1 MSQIIKDWFTGLLF
15 VSALLLGLVCL
26 GFFWFYAH
34 KFFCHIWTCVFII
47 GIIHSEIYSR
57 HEKKIGIEKTKEE
70 LDLQYGRGLILIFA
84 GILCAIAC
92 SLLNWTLWGETK
104 INIGM
109 VGSISVFAAMFTL
122 LHFYMHLEKASTKS
136 KEERAV
142 IANNLGDLSISQQN
156 HHNELIEI
164 ISLTNLKISRIETVH
179 GFFYT
184 TEQIKNL
191 YKDNIPLNIPVWK
204 AKQIETY
211 YRTMTGKGIR
221 PADHDEFKDHDGKY
235 LSMKVQAYTMNELY
249 PELMGKSRENV
260 IRQSRKEVKQ
270 AAQLQDKLMS
280 ENEIKN

>member
-1 MSQIIKDWFTGLLF
+1 M
-15 VSALLLGLVCL
+15 
-26 GFFWFYAH
+26 
-34 KFFCHIWTCVFII
+34 
-47 GIIHSEIYSR
+47 
-57 HEKKIGIEKTKEE
+57 GIEKTKEE

-92 SLLNWTLWGETK
+92 SLLNWALWGETK

-156 HHNELIEI
+156 YHNELIEI

-184 TEQIKNL
+184 TEQIKSL
-191 YKDNIPLNIPVWK
+191 YKNNIPLNITIWK
-204 AKQIETY
+204 AKQIEAY
-211 YRTMTGKGIR
+211 YRIMTGKGIR

-249 PELMGKSRENV
+249 PELMGKSRENM

-270 AAQLQDKLMS
+270 VNQIQDKLMS
-280 ENEIKN
+280 ENKIKN